1 MLLNSWNMEN
11 TEKQTTEQQI
21 LAAAEQ
27 EFLAKG
33 YDGARTTSIAQTAG
47 VTHAMLHY
55 YFRTKE
61 QLFERIVDAKFE
73 TMSHSMFAIMGD
85 PSLPIVERIKGG
97 IEAHFDFVAQNPQ
110 LPRFIINEII
120 SRPERY
126 EVLYKRAGIIIETI
140 YRDLQAEI
148 DFAAER
154 GEIEGV
160 DIKMLLISIM
170 SMNIFTF
177 LAYPFM
183 EPLMGELMVDRE
195 KFLEA
200 RKVENVETILRRIKK
215 Q

>member
-1 MLLNSWNMEN
+1 MDNQERQS
-11 TEKQTTEQQI
+11 KEQQI

-27 EFLAKG
+27 EFLTKG
-33 YDGARTTSIAQTAG
+33 YDGARTTSIAQAAG

-61 QLFERIVDAKFE
+61 QLFERIVDEKFE

-97 IEAHFDFVAQNPQ
+97 IEAHFDFIAANPL
-110 LPRFIINEII
+110 LPRFVINEII

-126 EVLYKRAGIIIETI
+126 KLLYKRVGAVIDNV
-140 YRDLQAEI
+140 YCDLQFEI
-148 DFAAER
+148 DRSAER
-154 GEIEGV
+154 GEIERV
-160 DIKMLLISIM
+160 DVKMLFISIL
-170 SMNIFTF
+170 SLNIFTF

-183 EPLMGELMVDRE
+183 EPLMGELMSDRE
-195 KFLEA
+195 GFLAA
-200 RKVENVETILRRIKK
+200 RKAENIETILRRIKK

>member
-1 MLLNSWNMEN
+1 MDNQ
-11 TEKQTTEQQI
+11 EKQSKEQQI

-27 EFLAKG
+27 EFLTRG
-33 YDGARTTSIAQTAG
+33 YDGARTTSIAQAAG

-61 QLFERIVDAKFE
+61 QLFERIVDEKFE

-97 IEAHFDFVAQNPQ
+97 IEAHFDFVAQNPL
-110 LPRFIINEII
+110 LPRFVINEII

-126 EVLYKRAGIIIETI
+126 NVLYKRVGAIIDNV
-140 YRDLQAEI
+140 YRGLQSEI
-148 DFAAER
+148 NRSAER
-154 GEIEGV
+154 GEIERV
-160 DIKMLLISIM
+160 DIKMLFISIM
-170 SMNIFTF
+170 SLNIFTF

-183 EPLMGELMVDRE
+183 EPLMGELMVNRE
-195 KFLEA
+195 RFLAE
-200 RKVENVETILRRIKK
+200 RKAENIETILRRIKK

>member
-1 MLLNSWNMEN
+1 MDNQ
-11 TEKQTTEQQI
+11 EKQSKEQQI

-27 EFLAKG
+27 EFLSRG
-33 YDGARTTSIAQTAG
+33 YDGARTTSIAQAAG

-61 QLFERIVDAKFE
+61 QLFERIVDEKFE

-97 IEAHFDFVAQNPQ
+97 IEAHFDFVAQNPL
-110 LPRFIINEII
+110 LPRFVINEII

-126 EVLYKRAGIIIETI
+126 DVLYKRVGAIIDNV
-140 YRDLQAEI
+140 YRGLQSEINRSAEH
-148 DFAAER
+148 
-154 GEIEGV
+154 GEIERV
-160 DIKMLLISIM
+160 DIKMLFISIM
-170 SMNIFTF
+170 SLNIFTF

-183 EPLMGELMVDRE
+183 EPLMGELMANRE
-195 KFLEA
+195 RFLAE
-200 RKVENVETILRRIKK
+200 RKAENIETILRRIKK

>member
-1 MLLNSWNMEN
+1 MDNH
-11 TEKQTTEQQI
+11 EKQSKEQQI

-27 EFLAKG
+27 EFLTKG
-33 YDGARTTSIAQTAG
+33 YDGARTTSIAQAAG

-61 QLFERIVDAKFE
+61 QLFERIVDEKFE

-97 IEAHFDFVAQNPQ
+97 IEAHFDFIAANPL
-110 LPRFIINEII
+110 LPRFVINEII

-126 EVLYKRAGIIIETI
+126 KLLYKRVGAVINNV
-140 YRDLQAEI
+140 YCDLQFEI
-148 DFAAER
+148 DRSAER
-154 GEIEGV
+154 GEIEWV
-160 DIKMLLISIM
+160 DVKMLLISIL
-170 SMNIFTF
+170 SLNIFTF

-183 EPLMGELMVDRE
+183 EPLMGELMADRE
-195 KFLEA
+195 GFLAA
-200 RKVENVETILRRIKK
+200 RKAENIETILRRIKK

>member
-1 MLLNSWNMEN
+1 MDNQERQS
-11 TEKQTTEQQI
+11 KEQQI

-27 EFLAKG
+27 EFLTKG
-33 YDGARTTSIAQTAG
+33 YDGARTTSIAQAAG

-61 QLFERIVDAKFE
+61 QLFERIVDEKFE

-97 IEAHFDFVAQNPQ
+97 IEAHFDFVAQNPL
-110 LPRFIINEII
+110 LPRFVINEII

-126 EVLYKRAGIIIETI
+126 DVLYKRVGAIIDNV
-140 YRDLQAEI
+140 YRGLQSEI
-148 DFAAER
+148 NRSAER
-154 GEIEGV
+154 GEIERV
-160 DIKMLLISIM
+160 DIKMLFISIM
-170 SMNIFTF
+170 SLNIFTF

-183 EPLMGELMVDRE
+183 EPLMGELMANRE
-195 KFLEA
+195 RFLAE
-200 RKVENVETILRRIKK
+200 RKAENIETILRRIKK

>member
-1 MLLNSWNMEN
+1 MDNQ
-11 TEKQTTEQQI
+11 EKQNKEQQI

-27 EFLAKG
+27 EFLTRG
-33 YDGARTTSIAQTAG
+33 YDGARTTSIAQAAG

-61 QLFERIVDAKFE
+61 QLFERIVDEKFE

-97 IEAHFDFVAQNPQ
+97 IEAHFDFVAQNPL
-110 LPRFIINEII
+110 LPRFVINEII

-126 EVLYKRAGIIIETI
+126 DVLNKRVGAIIDNV
-140 YRDLQAEI
+140 YRGLQSEI
-148 DFAAER
+148 NRLAER
-154 GEIEGV
+154 GEIERV
-160 DIKMLLISIM
+160 DIKMLFISIM
-170 SMNIFTF
+170 SLNIFTF

-183 EPLMGELMVDRE
+183 EPLMGELMANRE
-195 KFLEA
+195 RFLAE
-200 RKVENVETILRRIKK
+200 RKAENIETILRRIKK

>member
-1 MLLNSWNMEN
+1 MDNQERQN
-11 TEKQTTEQQI
+11 KEQEI

-27 EFLAKG
+27 EFLTKG
-33 YDGARTTSIAQTAG
+33 YDGARTTSIAKAAG

-61 QLFERIVDAKFE
+61 QLFERIVDEKFE

-97 IEAHFDFVAQNPQ
+97 IEAHFDFVAQNPL
-110 LPRFIINEII
+110 LPRFVINEII

-126 EVLYKRAGIIIETI
+126 DVLYKRVGAIIDNV
-140 YRDLQAEI
+140 YRGLQSEINRSAEY
-148 DFAAER
+148 
-154 GEIEGV
+154 GEIERV
-160 DIKMLLISIM
+160 DIKMLFISIM
-170 SMNIFTF
+170 SLNIFTF

-183 EPLMGELMVDRE
+183 EPLMGELMANRE
-195 KFLEA
+195 RFLAE
-200 RKVENVETILRRIKK
+200 RKAENIETILRRIKK

>member
-1 MLLNSWNMEN
+1 MFNRRIMDNQ
-11 TEKQTTEQQI
+11 EKQNKEQQI

-27 EFLAKG
+27 EFLTRG
-33 YDGARTTSIAQTAG
+33 YDGARTTSIAQAAG

-61 QLFERIVDAKFE
+61 QLFDRIVDEKFE

-97 IEAHFDFVAQNPQ
+97 IAAHFDFIAANPL

-126 EVLYKRAGIIIETI
+126 DVLYKRVGAIIDNV
-140 YRDLQAEI
+140 YRGLQSEI
-148 DFAAER
+148 NRSAER
-154 GEIEGV
+154 GEIERV
-160 DIKMLLISIM
+160 EIKMLFISIM
-170 SMNIFTF
+170 SLNIFTF

-183 EPLMGELMVDRE
+183 EPLMGELMANRE
-195 KFLEA
+195 RFLAE
-200 RKVENVETILRRIKK
+200 RKAENIETILRRIKK

>member
-1 MLLNSWNMEN
+1 MDNQG
-11 TEKQTTEQQI
+11 KQSKEQQI

-27 EFLAKG
+27 EFLARG
-33 YDGARTTSIAQTAG
+33 YDGARTTSIAQAAG

-61 QLFERIVDAKFE
+61 QLFERIVDEKFK

-97 IEAHFDFVAQNPQ
+97 IEAHFNFVAQNPL
-110 LPRFIINEII
+110 LPRFVINEII

-126 EVLYKRAGIIIETI
+126 DVLYKRVGAIIDNV
-140 YRDLQAEI
+140 YRGLQSEI
-148 DFAAER
+148 NRSAER
-154 GEIEGV
+154 GEIERV
-160 DIKMLLISIM
+160 DIKMLFISIM
-170 SMNIFTF
+170 SLNIFTF

-183 EPLMGELMVDRE
+183 EPLMGELMADRE
-195 KFLEA
+195 RFLAE
-200 RKVENVETILRRIKK
+200 RKAENIETILRRIKK

>member
-1 MLLNSWNMEN
+1 MDNQERQS
-11 TEKQTTEQQI
+11 KEQQI

-27 EFLAKG
+27 EFLTKG
-33 YDGARTTSIAQTAG
+33 YDGARTTSMAQAAG

-61 QLFERIVDAKFE
+61 QLFERIVDEKFE

-97 IEAHFDFVAQNPQ
+97 IEAHFDFIAANPL
-110 LPRFIINEII
+110 LPRFVINEII

-126 EVLYKRAGIIIETI
+126 KLLYKRVGAVIDNVYCG
-140 YRDLQAEI
+140 LQFEI
-148 DFAAER
+148 DRSAER
-154 GEIEGV
+154 GEIEWV
-160 DIKMLLISIM
+160 DVKMLFISIL
-170 SMNIFTF
+170 SLNIFTF

-183 EPLMGELMVDRE
+183 EPLMGELMADRE
-195 KFLEA
+195 GFLA
-200 RKVENVETILRRIKK
+200 VRKAENIETILRRIKK

>member
-1 MLLNSWNMEN
+1 MDNNQVQS
-11 TEKQTTEQQI
+11 KEQLI

-27 EFLAKG
+27 EFLTKG
-33 YDGARTTSIAQTAG
+33 YDGARTTSIAQAAG

-61 QLFERIVDAKFE
+61 QLFERIVDEKFA

-97 IEAHFDFVAQNPQ
+97 IAAHFDFIADNPL
-110 LPRFIINEII
+110 LPRFVINEIV
-120 SRPERY
+120 SLPERY
-126 EVLYKRAGIIIETI
+126 KVLYKRAGIIIETI
-140 YRDLQAEI
+140 YRDLQLEI
-148 DFAAER
+148 DRAAER
-154 GEIEGV
+154 GEIEKV
-160 DIKMLLISIM
+160 DIKMLFISIM

-183 EPLMGELMVDRE
+183 EPLMGNLMADRE
-195 KFLEA
+195 QFLTA
-200 RKVENVETILRRIKK
+200 RKAENIETIFKRIKK